1 MFVNMADL
9 RVGFLC
15 RHEVIRDVDIEQE
28 VIHELVTAWRE
39 SNTVLLPILVKI
51 DSASSV
57 KRILVCNFLQDPTVL
72 LLDRPR
78 MARREKRP
86 KACILPSKVR
96 YFPRDVYSTKLKH
109 RMRKKIAKGALYN
122 AFLQT
127 RRFL

>member
-1 MFVNMADL
+1 MADL

-39 SNTVLLPILVKI
+39 SNTVLLPILLKLTVPVLLREFSFAIFSKT
-51 DSASSV
+51 
-57 KRILVCNFLQDPTVL
+57 TVL

-96 YFPRDVYSTKLKH
+96 YFPRDVYSMKLKH
-109 RMRKKIAKGALYN
+109 RM
-122 AFLQT
+122 
-127 RRFL
+127 

>member
-57 KRILVCNFLQDPTVL
+57 KRILVCNFLQDHGALVG
-72 LLDRPR
+72 
-78 MARREKRP
+78 
-86 KACILPSKVR
+86 
-96 YFPRDVYSTKLKH
+96 STKNGTA
-109 RMRKKIAKGALYN
+109 RKKTAELA
-122 AFLQT
+122 
-127 RRFL
+127 

>member
-57 KRILVCNFLQDPTVL
+57 KRILVCNFLQDHGAFVG
-72 LLDRPR
+72 
-78 MARREKRP
+78 
-86 KACILPSKVR
+86 
-96 YFPRDVYSTKLKH
+96 STKNGTAS
-109 RMRKKIAKGALYN
+109 KKTQS
-122 AFLQT
+122 LQKLDT
-127 RRFL
+127 CIFHEMFTARS

>member
-39 SNTVLLPILVKI
+39 SNTVLLPILAI
-51 DSASSV
+51 FSMT
-57 KRILVCNFLQDPTVL
+57 TVL

-78 MARREKRP
+78 MGRREKRP

-109 RMRKKIAKGALYN
+109 RMRKKTAKGALYN

-127 RRFL
+127 KRFL

>member
-9 RVGFLC
+9 GVGFLC

-57 KRILVCNFLQDPTVL
+57 KRIFVCNFLQNHGALVGSTKNGTARKKTQSL
-72 LLDRPR
+72 LAYYQVKLDIFHE
-78 MARREKRP
+78 MFTARR
-86 KACILPSKVR
+86 
-96 YFPRDVYSTKLKH
+96 
-109 RMRKKIAKGALYN
+109 
-122 AFLQT
+122 
-127 RRFL
+127 